1 MIKIRKAEAND
12 CEDLFNWRNDLKT
25 RQMSHNNDFVSWD
38 EHKIWFSD
46 KVKNIN
52 TLILICEDYF
62 DFSKIG
68 VVRFDLH
75 ENFSLISI
83 NLSPDMRGKGKSSLC
98 INAAIKKFKELFPN
112 IKSIIAE
119 VKKQNLISSKLF
131 IKCGFKLENTNN
143 DIYRYLY
150 KIE

>member
-1 MIKIRKAEAND
+1 MIKIRKAAAQD
-12 CEDLFNWRNDLKT
+12 CQDLFNWRNDPKT
-25 RQMSHNNDFVSWD
+25 IQMSHNNDSVTWD

-46 KVKNIN
+46 KVKSIN
-52 TLILICEDYF
+52 TLILICEDYL

-98 INAAIKKFKELFPN
+98 INAAIKNFKELFPE
-112 IKSIIAE
+112 IKSIYAE

-131 IKCGFKLENTNN
+131 KKCGFKLEKDKN
-143 DIYRYLY
+143 DVYLYLY